1 MNPMPKPMWVA
12 MLAKMVAP
20 MDSERASQAIT
31 AMLPM
36 LSLPP
41 EAFTIESVKEVCQS
55 GRISGLGEHGPLTRV
70 PTFIEL
76 EKALGRW
83 WARKVELELV
93 RAAPTPRARLAA
105 PPQENGP
112 TQDAI
117 DYVAD
122 RLRTFHARRSLP
134 SAADGPRVK
143 VKPLHLSDERLA
155 LEYERLG
162 IRNPRAPV

>member
-1 MNPMPKPMWVA
+1 MSAMPKQMWVA

-31 AMLPM
+31 ALLPM

-41 EAFTIESVKEVCQS
+41 EAFTIESIKEMCQS

-83 WARKVELELV
+83 WAKKVELELL

-112 TQDAI
+112 TEQAVQ
-117 DYVAD
+117 YVAD
-122 RLRTFHARRSLP
+122 KVRAFQSERSFQSPTDKPKARI
-134 SAADGPRVK
+134 
-143 VKPLHLSDERLA
+143 KPLHLSDGHLA
-155 LEYERLG
+155 LEYKRLG
-162 IRNPRAPV
+162 IRNPRTPV